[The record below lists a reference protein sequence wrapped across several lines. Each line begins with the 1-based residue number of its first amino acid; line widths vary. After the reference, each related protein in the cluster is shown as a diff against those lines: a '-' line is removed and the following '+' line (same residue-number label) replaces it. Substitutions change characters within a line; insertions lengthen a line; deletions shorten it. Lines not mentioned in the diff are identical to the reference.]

1 MIGFDVLVSEK
12 NFLADTSDQYC
23 WVGTYPTNMTD
34 L

>member
-12 NFLADTSDQYC
+12 NFLADTSDQYW
-23 WVGTYPTNMTD
+23 WVRNYPTDMTD